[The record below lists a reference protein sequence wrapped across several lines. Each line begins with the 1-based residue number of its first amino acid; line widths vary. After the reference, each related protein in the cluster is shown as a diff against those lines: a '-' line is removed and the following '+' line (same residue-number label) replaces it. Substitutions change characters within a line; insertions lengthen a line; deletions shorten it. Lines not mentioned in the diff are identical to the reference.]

1 MSKISVEMF
10 CKSFKSLSKGKDKM
24 LEDFINKHIVTDYVS
39 IVEKDAL
46 CTHIVESTCYVKEGD
61 KKFIKFNSVGRYI
74 FFVMKLIDIYTDIE
88 IGTDRLDLQYDE
100 LNKVGAIGALM
111 DAIPESEYTEF
122 STILNMKVDDLRDNE
137 YSITAMLYNTK
148 NSLSLSEEVIASAL
162 EEATKEEN
170 K

>member
-24 LEDFINKHIVTDYVS
+24 LEDFINKHVGVDY
-39 IVEKDAL
+39 IPFTQKDAL
-46 CTHIVESTCYVKEGD
+46 CTHIVESTCYIKDGD
-61 KKFIKFNSVGRYI
+61 KKFIKFNSTGRYI
-74 FFVMKLIDIYTDIE
+74 FFVMKLIDLYTDIE

-100 LNKVGAIGALM
+100 LNKVGAIGVLLK
-111 DAIPESEYTEF
+111 AIPKGEYNEF
-122 STILNMKVDDLRDNE
+122 SSVLKMKLDDIRDNE
-137 YSITAMLYNTK
+137 YSTPALLYNIK